1 MINDLRVAD
10 EEKMLR
16 ELRRMSRKGHDLQ
29 FRGRRGETPVI
40 ARRRV
45 LPVPVTIMGLLRLLS
60 VFSVLP

>member
-16 ELRRMSRKGHDLQ
+16 ELRRLSRKGHDLQ